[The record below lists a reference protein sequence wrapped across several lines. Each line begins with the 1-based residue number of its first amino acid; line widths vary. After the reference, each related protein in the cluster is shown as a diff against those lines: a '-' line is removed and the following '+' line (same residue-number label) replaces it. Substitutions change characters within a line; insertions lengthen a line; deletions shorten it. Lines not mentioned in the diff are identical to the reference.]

1 MSLTPLNAIS
11 PIDGRQRSKTNE
23 LADYFS
29 EAGLIKYRVLI
40 EIEYFIALCTIPVPQ
55 LSDFDSNLFEN
66 LRIIYKK
73 FSFEDAKAIKEIE
86 NVTNHDVKAV
96 EYFIKQKFD
105 ALNLD
110 PRISFY
116 FIRLNCIKISNKTF
130 MAKNLSLPVTSC
142 WLTSSNSSPVFK
154 GIEHVDAG
162 D

>member
-1 MSLTPLNAIS
+1 MIFAFLKCIFCVFNTIKRYFPNRRTL
-11 PIDGRQRSKTNE
+11 QVKKNE

-66 LRIIYKK
+66 LLTIYKK

-105 ALNLD
+105 ALNL
-110 PRISFY
+110 SAY
-116 FIRLNCIKISNKTF
+116 KEFIHFDHFTR
-130 MAKNLSLPVTSC
+130 
-142 WLTSSNSSPVFK
+142 
-154 GIEHVDAG
+154 H
-162 D
+162 